1 MKKAILPIIIS
12 LIVLGS
18 VSILVLNS
26 GKLNSGE
33 GIQYFIITAIVA
45 FGVYM
50 GVSRIM
56 SQKRGQPT
64 EDELSKKIILKAS
77 SLSYFLSIYLWL
89 VIMYLTDKL
98 KIETDIMFGWG
109 ILGMAVFFA
118 LSWIY
123 FRFKGVKDE

>member
-18 VSILVLNS
+18 VSVLVLNS
-26 GKLNSGE
+26 GKLSSGE
-33 GIQYFIITAIVA
+33 GIQYFIITVIVA

-50 GVSRIM
+50 GVSRIT

>member
-1 MKKAILPIIIS
+1 MKKAILPIIIP

-26 GKLNSGE
+26 DKLNSGE
-33 GIQYFIITAIVA
+33 VIQYFIITAIVA

-50 GVSRIM
+50 GVSRIT

-109 ILGMAVFFA
+109 ILGMAISFA